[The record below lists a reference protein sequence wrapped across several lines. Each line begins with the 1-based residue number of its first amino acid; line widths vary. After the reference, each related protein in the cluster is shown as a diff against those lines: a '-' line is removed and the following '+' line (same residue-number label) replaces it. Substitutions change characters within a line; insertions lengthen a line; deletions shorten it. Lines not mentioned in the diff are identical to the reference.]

1 MKIKK
6 VYLWT
11 QKIRPGHEEV
21 TNYFPE
27 MNSNTQDGFTAT
39 SSSLLNSTYIP
50 YFAFLNRTWSPQAQ
64 PDKVFHSSSIWS
76 WVVAWS
82 QIQCPQ
88 KIQPTKIRIASRKA
102 DISGNQRPI
111 RAFTLK
117 WSNDWTNYTSILT
130 QTGLQNSRWSY
141 TTSNV
146 LERDIPTSDAYQYL
160 RLEVTSNGNYVA
172 FNYWNIDWIK

>member
-1 MKIKK
+1 MTSYEHK
-6 VYLWT
+6 VKNIYLWESA
-11 QKIRPGHEEV
+11 QEV

-39 SSSLLNSTYIP
+39 SSSLLNNTYYP
-50 YFAFLNRTWSPQAQ
+50 YFAFFNWQGGTAATT
-64 PDKVFHSSSIWS
+64 DKVFHSSSIWS
-76 WVVAWS
+76 WAVAWS
-82 QIQCPQ
+82 QIQCPV
-88 KIQPTKIRIASRKA
+88 KVQPTKIRIASREV
-102 DISGNQRPI
+102 SQSVNQRPI

-117 WSNDWTNYTSILT
+117 GSNDWTNYTSILT

-160 RLEVTSNGNYVA
+160 RLEVTANSSYVA
-172 FNYWNIDWIK
+172 FNYWNIDWII